1 MFTLLTNA
9 GIAVGYCQDILYFP
23 VAGSTVIR
31 LISCRDSSSATV
43 ILLSQVAMPQGVE
56 TDRRNT
62 KLPVLIK
69 VAFAWLLFPLRT
81 MRTGGT
87 LYSPSALKSLPSLLT
102 SHEYS

>member
-56 TDRRNT
+56 TDR
-62 KLPVLIK
+62 PVLIK